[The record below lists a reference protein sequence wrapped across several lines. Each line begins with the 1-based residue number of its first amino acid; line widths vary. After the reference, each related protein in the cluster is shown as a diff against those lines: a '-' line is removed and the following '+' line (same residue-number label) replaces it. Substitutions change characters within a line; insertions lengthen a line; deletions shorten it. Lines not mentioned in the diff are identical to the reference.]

1 MAEQLNTD
9 TGQGDTGQGDHT
21 PLFRAL
27 RAICLGSAGL
37 GGAVIFAA
45 SLAVTLSVVMRNLGL
60 GGIRGDFE
68 LVELACAACAS
79 LFLPLCQFNKGH
91 VMVDLFTLWLKPV
104 TQRRFD
110 GVWTM
115 IFAVCWA
122 FLTWRLA
129 MGLLEMHDYG
139 DRTMLLRA
147 PVWWVYLP
155 ALLGTG
161 LSSIVAFLQGLPM
174 ISPAFRGLE
183 VR

>member
-1 MAEQLNTD
+1 MAERLPNETEQAPHGRVFLIL
-9 TGQGDTGQGDHT
+9 Q
-21 PLFRAL
+21 RV
-27 RAICLGSAGL
+27 CLGAAGV

-45 SLAVTLSVVMRNLGL
+45 SITVAASVIMRNLGL

-91 VMVDLFTLWLKPV
+91 VMVDLFTLWLSPL
-104 TQRRFD
+104 TQRRMD
-110 GVWTM
+110 GVWTL
-115 IFAVCWA
+115 IFAFGWA
-122 FLTWRLA
+122 FLAWRLSV
-129 MGLLEMHDYG
+129 GLGEMHEYG

-155 ALLGTG
+155 ALFGTA
-161 LSSIVAFLQGLPM
+161 LSAVVAFLQSLPM
-174 ISPAFRGLE
+174 LSHAFRAME

>member
-1 MAEQLNTD
+1 MAERLQTE
-9 TGQGDTGQGDHT
+9 TEQGEHT
-21 PLFRAL
+21 ALFRVL
-27 RAICLGSAGL
+27 ERICLISAGL

-45 SLAVTLSVVMRNLGL
+45 SLAVTLSVVMRNIGL

-91 VMVDLFTLWLKPV
+91 VMVDLFTLWLRPV

-110 GVWTM
+110 GVWTL
-115 IFAVCWA
+115 IFAACWG
-122 FLTWRLA
+122 FLAWRLA
-129 MGLLEMHDYG
+129 VGMGEMHDYG

-155 ALLGTG
+155 AIFGTG
-161 LSSIVAFLQGLPM
+161 LSALVAVLQALPM
-174 ISPAFRGLE
+174 ISHAFRAME

>member
-1 MAEQLNTD
+1 MAEGRNIELE
-9 TGQGDTGQGDHT
+9 QGDHT
-21 PLFRAL
+21 PLFRTL
-27 RAICLGSAGL
+27 QKICLISAGL
-37 GGAVIFAA
+37 GGVVIFGA
-45 SLAVTLSVVMRNLGL
+45 SLAVTLSVVMRNIGL

-110 GVWTM
+110 GVWTL
-115 IFAVCWA
+115 IFAGCWA

-129 MGLLEMHDYG
+129 VGMGEMHEYG

-155 ALLGTG
+155 AIFGAG
-161 LSSIVAFLQGLPM
+161 LSAVVAVIQALPM
-174 ISPAFRGLE
+174 LSHAFRALE
-183 VR
+183 VS